1 MIPKQLFARV
11 RMAPEINDNAA
22 VKYSNYQLI
31 AALNSV
37 LSIVYNTVASS
48 SSSILNVVETVRMR
62 NGRGELPEDFLQ
74 AVMITSGGRTLT
86 PQTKSN
92 DVDQYT
98 YKIRGNYIY
107 SANDVIEIEYKPY
120 FDDVTYDAIDDDL
133 EIPKYFQEL
142 IRKYMVIVLVGGV
155 PNADA
160 SIVTM
165 IQSDVMNLTAGR
177 EYTAL
182 IAGSKPA
189 WKV

>member
-1 MIPKQLFARV
+1 MTPKQLFARV

-22 VKYSNYQLI
+22 TKYSNYQLI

-74 AVMITSGGRTLT
+74 AVMITSNGRTLA

-120 FDDVTYDAIDDDL
+120 FDDITYDAIDDDL

-142 IRKYMVIVLVGGV
+142 IRKYMVIVLVGGI

-160 SIVTM
+160 SIVSM

-182 IAGSKPA
+182 IAGSKPV

>member
-1 MIPKQLFARV
+1 MTPKQLFARV

-48 SSSILNVVETVRMR
+48 SSSILNKIESVKLRD
-62 NGRGELPEDFLQ
+62 GRGELPEDFRQ

-86 PQTKSN
+86 PTTKSN
-92 DVDQYT
+92 DADQYG

-107 SANDVIEIEYKPY
+107 SANETVEIEYKPY
-120 FDDVTYDAIDDDL
+120 FDDITYDAIDDDL

-160 SIVTM
+160 SIVSM
-165 IQSDVMNLTAGR
+165 IQSDVMALTAGR

-182 IAGSKPA
+182 IAGSRPI